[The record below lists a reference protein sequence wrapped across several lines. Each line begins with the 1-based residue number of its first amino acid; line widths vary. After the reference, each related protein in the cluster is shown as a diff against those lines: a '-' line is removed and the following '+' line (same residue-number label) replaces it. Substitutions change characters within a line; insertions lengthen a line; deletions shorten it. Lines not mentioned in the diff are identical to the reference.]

1 MRINTAERIYASD
14 VHLIFVTQPLHVR
27 RKINTNCQ
35 GRERV

>member
-1 MRINTAERIYASD
+1 MRINAPERNHASD

-27 RKINTNCQ
+27 RKINKNCQ